1 MINLIWNM
9 KKQLEIS
16 VPLNE
21 RLLKH
26 FSIKNKV
33 LITKDLSLYNLFF
46 LLLIHCPNRN
56 F

>member
-26 FSIKNKV
+26 FSIK
-33 LITKDLSLYNLFF
+33 IRF
-46 LLLIHCPNRN
+46 
-56 F
+56 

>member
-26 FSIKNKV
+26 FS
-33 LITKDLSLYNLFF
+33 
-46 LLLIHCPNRN
+46 
-56 F
+56 